1 MSLLS
6 TSFFLSFIVF
16 IQSCLSQNTTSVV
29 YQGFNSG
36 NTLPDYT
43 AKNESDFIT
52 EFTTMQNLINS
63 PGLFNSVRLYTN
75 IQAYTTSDPLS
86 AIPAAIK
93 TNTSILL
100 GIWCSGADNITA
112 ELTALSTALDTWGA
126 EFANSV
132 IAISV
137 GSEDLYRLSDIGI
150 AQDAGI
156 GAGPDAIVG
165 FINDT
170 RNAIV
175 GTILKDKP
183 VGHVDTWRSWVNDSN
198 SAVVEAADWIG
209 VDIYPFFENNTDV
222 APLFLENTPENYVT
236 IFEDR
241 YNQTLNASQGKP
253 VWVTET
259 GHPFKSEGPA
269 WGASV
274 ASVEDQ
280 RNYWQGVGCSELFGR
295 VSTWWYTLRDANPT
309 SLQKFAITDEG
320 LSTGGSFDLS
330 CPAGS
335 GAPVTV
341 NAQDT
346 SAAVSYGV
354 RSGVLKALT
363 LCFFAAMFIV

>member
-6 TSFFLSFIVF
+6 QSLFFSFIIF
-16 IQSCLSQNTTSVV
+16 INRCVSQNTTSVV

-36 NTLPDYT
+36 STLPDYT
-43 AKNESDFIT
+43 AKNESDFAE
-52 EFTTMQNLINS
+52 EFTTMQNLQNS
-63 PGLFNSVRLYTN
+63 PGVFNSVRLYTN
-75 IQAYTTSDPLS
+75 IQAYTTEDPLS

-100 GIWCSGADNITA
+100 GIWCSGADNITS
-112 ELTALSTALDTWGA
+112 ELAALSTALDTWG
-126 EFANSV
+126 EDFADAV

-170 RNAIV
+170 RNAIA
-175 GTILKDKP
+175 GTLLADKP
-183 VGHVDTWRSWVNDSN
+183 VGHVDTWRSWINESN
-198 SAVVEAADWIG
+198 SAVVEAADWLG

-222 APLFLENTPENYVT
+222 APLFLENTPDNYVT

-241 YNQTLNASQGKP
+241 YNQTLNASQGKS

-259 GHPFKSEGPA
+259 GHPFRSEGPA

-280 RNYWQGVGCSELFGR
+280 QNYWQGVGCSELFGR
-295 VSTWWYTLRDANPT
+295 VNTWWYTLRDANPE
-309 SLQKFAITDEG
+309 SLQKFAITDED
-320 LSTGGSFDLS
+320 LSTQASFDLT

-341 NAQDT
+341 NT
-346 SAAVSYGV
+346 ESSSASSNGV
-354 RSGVLKALT
+354 RSAVFKALIV
-363 LCFFAAMFIV
+363 CFLAGVFGI